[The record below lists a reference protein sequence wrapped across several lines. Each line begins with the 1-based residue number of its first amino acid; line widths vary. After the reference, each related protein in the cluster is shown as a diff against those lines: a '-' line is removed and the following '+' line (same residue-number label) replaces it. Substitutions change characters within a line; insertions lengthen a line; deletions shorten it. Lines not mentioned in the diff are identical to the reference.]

1 MIIKTDW
8 RSKLGETNLE
18 SLLRIKVEGPELSK
32 FAETLCSK
40 EGTLWWNDKERYINQ
55 GKRERVKNVQPKQN
69 INRFTNTYTDE
80 FLGEQ
85 S

>member
-40 EGTLWWNDKERYINQ
+40 EVLYSGMIRNDI
-55 GKRERVKNVQPKQN
+55 
-69 INRFTNTYTDE
+69 
-80 FLGEQ
+80 
-85 S
+85 